1 MGQEVVDRL
10 HRLMWK
16 APQRIAIEIAEIWIC
31 DDESA
36 LEMSQSVVLV
46 EFESV
51 FAVSNLH
58 KGKVRSPTVARNLVN
73 IEEVS
78 KAFDIRPL
86 LTKVSLG
93 ISEGERIGIVGRNG
107 AGKSTLMR
115 IITGEEAPDAGRVTK
130 SNSTAIGYLAQIDNA
145 DPTATV
151 GDVVLGDR
159 EKHEWAGDSRIREIF
174 TGLFGGFDDHLFE
187 RTFGNLSGGEK
198 RRVGLAKLL
207 IDDIQLVLLDEPTNH
222 LDVEG
227 VAWLAEHLKRRT
239 DLAVLVVTHDRW
251 FLDEITERTW
261 EVVQGKVEEYEGGYS
276 AFVLAKAERSRQS
289 AATEARRNNL
299 IRKELAWL
307 RRGAPARTT
316 KPKFRVDAANEL
328 ISAEPAPRDG
338 SELLKFALNR
348 LGKTVLEAKDMQV
361 KAGDKELLSHLTWN
375 IGPGDRIGIVGIN
388 GAGKSTLMRV
398 LASELQPAAGKLTT
412 GITVKI
418 AFLTQHLDELDPT
431 WRVLEAVEKVA
442 QYVELGKG
450 KTLSASQLCERLGFD
465 RDGQWTPV
473 GDLSGG
479 ERRRLQLTRLL
490 MDAPNVLMLDEPT
503 NDFDIETLTEL
514 EDLLDSYGGTLLVV
528 SHDRYFLERVCD
540 RFVGLLG
547 DLQLRDLP
555 RGVDEYLELRH
566 QQSTPTQNSG
576 GKGKSSSAAEERQ
589 LKKDLT
595 RVERQIEKGRAEV
608 ARLTA
613 EQETFAMDP
622 TKLVEVSEQ
631 LAKVSAELV
640 TREEEW
646 LSITMALEG

>member
-1 MGQEVVDRL
+1 M
-10 HRLMWK
+10 
-16 APQRIAIEIAEIWIC
+16 
-31 DDESA
+31 
-36 LEMSQSVVLV
+36 
-46 EFESV
+46 
-51 FAVSNLH
+51 
-58 KGKVRSPTVARNLVN
+58 ARNLVN

-86 LTKVSLG
+86 LVKVSLG

-107 AGKSTLMR
+107 AGKSTLMK
-115 IITGEEAPDAGRVTK
+115 IITGQEPADEGRVTK
-130 SNSTAIGYLAQIDNA
+130 SNSTNIGFLAQIDKA

-151 GDVVLGDR
+151 GEVVLGDR
-159 EKHEWAGDSRIREIF
+159 EKHEWAGDARIREIF
-174 TGLFGGFDDHLFE
+174 VGLFGGFDDHLFE
-187 RTFGNLSGGEK
+187 RKFGNLSGGEK

-207 IDDIQLVLLDEPTNH
+207 IDDLQLILLDEPTNH

-227 VAWLAEHLKRRT
+227 VAWLASHLKSRR

-251 FLDEITERTW
+251 FLDEVTERTW
-261 EVVQGKVEEYEGGYS
+261 EVVHGSVEEYDGGYS
-276 AFVLAKAERSRQS
+276 AFVLAKAERSRQ
-289 AATEARRNNL
+289 AAASEARRNNL

-348 LGKTVLEAKDMQV
+348 LGKTVLETKDMQV
-361 KAGDKELLSHLTWN
+361 KAGEKELLSHLTWN

-398 LASELQPAAGKLTT
+398 LASQLPPTAGKLTT

-442 QYVELGKG
+442 QFVELGKG

-514 EDLLDSYGGTLLVV
+514 EDLLDSFGGTLLVV

-566 QQSTPTQNSG
+566 ASSLPASTKTEG
-576 GKGKSSSAAEERQ
+576 GKSSSAAEQRQ

-595 RVERQIEKGRAEV
+595 RVERQIEKGKAEV
-608 ARLTA
+608 VRITTELEAGGSDSGKLLTLT
-613 EQETFAMDP
+613 E
-622 TKLVEVSEQ
+622 
-631 LAKVSAELV
+631 ELQKISSDLHK
-640 TREEEW
+640 REEEW
-646 LSITMALEG
+646 LEITLALEGQ